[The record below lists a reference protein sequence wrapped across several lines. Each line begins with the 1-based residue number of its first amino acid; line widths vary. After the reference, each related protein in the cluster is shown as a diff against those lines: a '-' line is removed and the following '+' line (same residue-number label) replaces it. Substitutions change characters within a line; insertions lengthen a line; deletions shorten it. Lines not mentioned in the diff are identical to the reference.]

1 MFIALLTSLVNVS
14 NHTKCVSVSNQK
26 CMIQAILTNL
36 HPNDHSQEF
45 HYYPISVKLDRCVGN
60 CNTVIDLSI
69 KVCIPNKTEDLN
81 LSFFNMITGINE
93 SKTLTKH
100 ISCEWKC
107 KLDETKCNS
116 INDGIRINVNV
127 SVKTIIYVKK
137 SMFGILLHVIV
148 KMENI

>member
-1 MFIALLTSLVNVS
+1 MFIALLTGLVNVS

>member
-1 MFIALLTSLVNVS
+1 MSL
-14 NHTKCVSVSNQK
+14 SNQK
-26 CMIQAILTNL
+26 CMIQAILINL
-36 HPNDHSQEF
+36 HPNKYSQEF

-60 CNTVIDLSI
+60 SNILIGLSI
-69 KVCIPNKTEDLN
+69 KVCVPNKTEDLN

>member
-1 MFIALLTSLVNVS
+1 MFIALLTGLVNVS

-60 CNTVIDLSI
+60 CNTIIDLSI